1 MLAGRLHSER
11 RRDPCRLKPS
21 GPNPVQVPETT
32 NGDPRRES
40 PSSRLT
46 CCYSLWSHGE
56 SNPRPLVCKTSA
68 LPTELWPLG
77 PGYENP
83 GHQAEHTFFGRP
95 PCSSVPVPGYM
106 NRHGTKPWAAPRDVC
121 PPTSSCCSRAFR
133 GSTHGACLRPPGG
146 ILRGDSAGQ
155 LSPAAVASVHRSS
168 SARSAWILR

>member
-1 MLAGRLHSER
+1 TPPRPCTRSSCAHSHPHLCGGRRRESRPGEALVTSLRQRPSTITGTCFRTGSTTWRRRSVLAGRLHSER

-83 GHQAEHTFFGRP
+83 GHQAE
-95 PCSSVPVPGYM
+95 
-106 NRHGTKPWAAPRDVC
+106 
-121 PPTSSCCSRAFR
+121 
-133 GSTHGACLRPPGG
+133 
-146 ILRGDSAGQ
+146 
-155 LSPAAVASVHRSS
+155 
-168 SARSAWILR
+168 